1 MKRKLIKRNKA
12 FLSKCIKNDAK
23 GWPLYL
29 FFYDK
34 CSKMSIMER
43 RYYKKLRKESYT
55 KQGRINGL
63 YLMWHGK
70 EPSRICVG
78 LKGKNNILT
87 A

>member
-34 CSKMSIMER
+34 YSKLSIMER
-43 RYYKKLRKESYT
+43 WYYKKLRKESYT

-87 A
+87 T

>member
-34 CSKMSIMER
+34 YSKMSIMER
-43 RYYKKLRKESYT
+43 WYYKKLKKESYT

-63 YLMWHGK
+63 YLIWHGK

>member
-12 FLSKCIKNDAK
+12 FLSKCIKDAK
-23 GWPLYL
+23 GWPLDL
-29 FFYDK
+29 FLYRY
-34 CSKMSIMER
+34 SEILVMER

-63 YLMWHGK
+63 YLRWHGK

-78 LKGKNNILT
+78 LKGKK
-87 A
+87 

>member
-12 FLSKCIKNDAK
+12 FLSKCIKDAK

-29 FFYDK
+29 FLYDRY
-34 CSKMSIMER
+34 SKMSVIET

-63 YLMWHGK
+63 YLMWYGK